1 MKQLLLLACVAVLGC
16 SSEST
21 EENEDSVLLDSA
33 RAPLE
38 KAEAVEDIVLES
50 QGRIDEAVDE
60 ADD

>member
-1 MKQLLLLACVAVLGC
+1 MKYLLLLASVAVLGC
-16 SSEST
+16 SADST
-21 EENEDSVLLDSA
+21 EENEESILRDSA

-50 QGRIDEAVDE
+50 KDRIDEAVDE